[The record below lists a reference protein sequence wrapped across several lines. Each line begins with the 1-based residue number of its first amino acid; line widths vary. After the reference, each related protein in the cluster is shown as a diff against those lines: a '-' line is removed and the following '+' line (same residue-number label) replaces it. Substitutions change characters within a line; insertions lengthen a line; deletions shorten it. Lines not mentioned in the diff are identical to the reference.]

1 MNLPKMLSGQELT
14 TGWPPIRGTSDYG
27 VEHRQERWVTMN
39 PDAQMMVPISKANKD
54 FSRVMHMVDSY
65 GRVVIL
71 KDNKPKYLLID
82 LEQEALIY
90 DLTEKEKLEIT
101 SKRIMRQCKPALEKL
116 AEYENTLELQKSV

>member
-1 MNLPKMLSGQELT
+1 
-14 TGWPPIRGTSDYG
+14 
-27 VEHRQERWVTMN
+27 MN

-90 DLTEKEKLEIT
+90 DLTEKEKLEI
-101 SKRIMRQCKPALEKL
+101 
-116 AEYENTLELQKSV
+116 V